1 MAAPAAPSVAGPD
14 PQTYAERLLKGA
26 DQAWAAL
33 LRLDARE
40 ATLNLLLSV
49 AVIVFALALVWGLR
63 RLLDHLI
70 GRVKVGTDAG
80 GASEGRETSKAAG
93 VTWLLLRL
101 VVLGCALVLVADIW
115 GVDPWSWL
123 TRGGGRVLRLAVIVV
138 MATAVVE
145 LAGFL
150 ITRIVE
156 GFARRSADARRASQ
170 IRTLGPL
177 LRGSV
182 QSVLIVIGAL
192 TVFSELGLKVGPLLA
207 SAGVLGIAIGFGA
220 QTLVKDFLTGLFLI
234 AEDVVS
240 LGDNVRIGDSSGTVE
255 SMTLRT
261 IRLRS
266 TNGTL
271 HIFPYSEAQVIH
283 NRTKTFSSY
292 VFEFVVSYGV
302 DLDAAL
308 AVMGEVGQAL
318 IADAELGPL
327 IIRPFEVMGVDRLGE
342 SGAVLKARVTT
353 APREQWR
360 VGREYNRRIKAA
372 FDAHGV
378 EMPFQTIQVLRPPE
392 AKEPV
397 DTAA

>member
-1 MAAPAAPSVAGPD
+1 MAAPAAPSVVGPD

-70 GRVKVGTDAG
+70 GRVKVGTEVG
-80 GASEGRETSKAAG
+80 GASEGQETSKAAG

-123 TRGGGRVLRLAVIVV
+123 TRGGGRLLRLAVIVV
-138 MATAVVE
+138 MATAAVE

-283 NRTKTFSSY
+283 NRTKSFSSY

-308 AVMGEVGQAL
+308 AVMGEVGHAL
-318 IADAELGPL
+318 MADAELGPL

-360 VGREYNRRIKAA
+360 VGREYNRRIKVA

-392 AKEPV
+392 AKEAV
-397 DTAA
+397 DSAA